1 MHTDTSPA
9 QFWENRYT
17 DSDGLWSGN
26 ANASL
31 VDAVSGLTPGTALD
45 LGCGEGADTIWLA
58 RSGWIATGVDISTT
72 AVRRATDAAR
82 DAELPDGRIR
92 FVAADLSTWHEDSSY
107 DLVAASFLHSP
118 VEFPRTEV
126 LRHAAGLVAP
136 RGHLV
141 IVSHAAFPPWAGA
154 DAHEG
159 HGDHRFLSPQEEIE
173 ALDLEPGSWEVRIA
187 ETRARDAVGP
197 DGTQA
202 VLDDT
207 VVALRRL

>member
-1 MHTDTSPA
+1 MHADTSPA

-31 VDAVSGLTPGTALD
+31 VDAVSGLAPGTALD

-58 RSGWIATGVDISTT
+58 RGGWDATGVDISRT

-82 DAELPDGRIR
+82 AAGLPVDRIR
-92 FVAADLSTWHEDSSY
+92 FAAADLATWREDSSY

-118 VEFPRTEV
+118 VEFPRTDV

-159 HGDHRFLSPQEEIE
+159 HGDHRFPSPQEEVE

-187 ETRARDAVGP
+187 ETRARDAIGP
-197 DGTQA
+197 DGTQV

-207 VVALRRL
+207 VVVLRRL